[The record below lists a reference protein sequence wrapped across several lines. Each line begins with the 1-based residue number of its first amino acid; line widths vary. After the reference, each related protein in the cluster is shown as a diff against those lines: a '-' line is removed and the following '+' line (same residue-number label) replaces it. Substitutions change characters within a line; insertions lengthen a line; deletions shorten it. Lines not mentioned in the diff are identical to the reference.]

1 MNIISSSLGRIKGS
15 FNSKILNS
23 LLFLLQLVGKTNLFH
38 QEKISFA
45 ADGLITSHYYAGK
58 YDMHFQNALKQ
69 AKKEF
74 AGKHSLYHE
83 YRIYIACNL
92 MRNILCNRNQPIFIE
107 CGVGGGMTLFVY
119 SKWME
124 NLKDEKIQNSFK
136 NSTYI
141 GIDTFSGVDPT
152 LISPENL
159 IKYRFKETAYL
170 DSDYKKVKQRFSQ
183 YKNYVFKQGSIPYI
197 FETEDFPS
205 PDFLHI
211 DMNNQKPEVEALKY
225 FIPNMKPGSIIL
237 LDDYAFSSPKYALQ
251 RMGIDDLLYETTLR
265 TVLTLPSGQGL
276 LVI

>member
-1 MNIISSSLGRIKGS
+1 MSVIASILRKIKRSLNSRILS
-15 FNSKILNS
+15 S
-23 LLFLLQLVGKTNLFH
+23 LLFLLQLFGKNNLFH
-38 QEKISFA
+38 QSKIDFC

-58 YDMHFQNALKQ
+58 YDVHFQNALAQ

-92 MRNILCNRNQPIFIE
+92 MRNILCNRSQPIFIE

-119 SKWME
+119 SKWIE
-124 NLKDEKIQNSFK
+124 NLKDANMQDLFK
-136 NSTYI
+136 NATYI

-152 LISPENL
+152 LISSESL
-159 IKYRFKETAYL
+159 IQYKFKQTAYL

-183 YKNYVFKQGSIPYI
+183 YKNYIFKQGSIPYI
-197 FETEDFPS
+197 FETEDFPT

-211 DMNNQKPEVEALKY
+211 DMNNEKPEVEALKY

-237 LDDYAFSSPKYALQ
+237 LDDYAFSSPKYTLQ
-251 RMGIDDLLYETTLR
+251 RKSIDRFLSENTSR